1 MSILNKIVKKDDKE
15 VQESAKEVKTPKA
28 EKKTGLKE
36 TPVHYFSIITH
47 PHISEKAFDINAQGQ
62 YVFVV
67 SDNANKTEIKKAI
80 ESFYKVKV
88 SSVNIVSVPGK
99 PKRYRGRV
107 VIKSGFKK
115 AVVTLKKGSTIDV
128 MEAVK

>member
-1 MSILNKIVKKDDKE
+1 MSILNKISKKEDKE
-15 VQESAKEVKTPKA
+15 IQEAGKEMKTVKT
-28 EKKTGLKE
+28 EKKSGSKE

-67 SDNANKTEIKKAI
+67 SLEANKSEIKKAI

-88 SSVNIVSVPGK
+88 ASVNIVSVPGK
-99 PKRYRGRV
+99 PKRYRGKL
-107 VIKSGFKK
+107 VIKNGFKK
-115 AVVTLKKGSTIDV
+115 AIVTLKKGSTIDV